1 MDTPPPP
8 DSRQPEKVF
17 LENLQVIREIIAH
30 CSRRFSPQD
39 GEDFSQTVMV
49 RLMEE
54 DYRILREFR
63 GRSSL
68 RTYLAIAI
76 KRMLLD
82 YQNHLW
88 GKWHPSAEAKR
99 LGPVAMLLE
108 RLLYRDRFSF
118 DEACREIQGKNPN
131 LTREMLEALAAK
143 LPPRI
148 PRRFVGEE
156 QLDAEADREMRPDE
170 RLEEKERG
178 RIGRRVWG
186 TVLQCIKARPPEDQV
201 LLWLRL
207 ELSVA
212 EIARLRQLEQK
223 PLYRRLDKIYSEL
236 RNDLSRHGVRRQEIE
251 AIFGRLQPGFLD
263 F

>member
-1 MDTPPPP
+1 MTPTLVALEERRVPTSRSLDRLPGASNLFSRRGLGPSLPSIPIESSPIPDPERGFSVLVPMDTPPPP

-186 TVLQCIKARPPEDQV
+186 TVLQCIKARP
-201 LLWLRL
+201 
-207 ELSVA
+207 
-212 EIARLRQLEQK
+212 
-223 PLYRRLDKIYSEL
+223 
-236 RNDLSRHGVRRQEIE
+236 
-251 AIFGRLQPGFLD
+251 
-263 F
+263 